1 MAHTENSV
9 VVYVDDEEKESV
21 RQQAKKQ
28 GKSMSRYLLDLHLNQ
43 TVGKTTDAVKIL
55 YDRYI
60 KNSPGINTWASVVA
74 SVCIRGENS
83 ETFHQAIK
91 LHDVDVPKQPI

>member
-28 GKSMSRYLLDLHLNQ
+28 GKSMSRYLLDLHLIKPLAKLQ
-43 TVGKTTDAVKIL
+43 MPLKFYMIVILKTALND
-55 YDRYI
+55 
-60 KNSPGINTWASVVA
+60 
-74 SVCIRGENS
+74 
-83 ETFHQAIK
+83 
-91 LHDVDVPKQPI
+91 